1 MKVMVFTDYH
11 QMRIEERPYPD
22 LIPGEV
28 IVKVQATGICGSD
41 LHGYLGHDKT
51 RSPGMIL
58 GHELSGIVVAST
70 VERFP
75 EGLLVTTNSAMTCGH
90 CDYCIEGRDNLCVS
104 RRSLGKH
111 RQGGFAEYLSI
122 PASALVE
129 VPQDMDPVVAAL
141 TEPLANS
148 VHAVQLARRT
158 MLRPLADARTLVVG
172 GGAIGFL
179 ATLLLRAYGCRHLT
193 LAEVNAPRRAMAEV
207 HIGCRTCDPRT
218 DRPDDASFDFVLD
231 AVGSRETV
239 AFGIA
244 ALARGGTI
252 AGIGLQ
258 NHEVGLDIQKFIRSQ
273 ISFVGVA
280 NYPTTAL
287 RSSVKMLHSGAL
299 GDLGWIDT
307 RPFEDG
313 PLAFADLAGGAVP
326 SPKIVLLPHMAH

>member
-1 MKVMVFTDYH
+1 MKVMVFADYND
-11 QMRIEERPYPD
+11 MRIQERPYPD
-22 LIPGEV
+22 LIAGEV

-58 GHELSGIVVAST
+58 GHELSGTVVAST

-75 EGLLVTTNSAMTCGH
+75 EGVLVTSNSAMTCGH
-90 CDYCIEGRDNLCVS
+90 CDYCVEGRDNLCLS

-141 TEPLANS
+141 TEPLANG
-148 VHAVQLARRT
+148 VHAIQLARQT
-158 MLRPLADARTLVVG
+158 MLRPLADARTLVIG

-179 ATLLLRAYGCRHLT
+179 ATLLLNAYGCRDLT
-193 LAEVNAPRRAMAEV
+193 LAEVNAPRRAIAEA
-207 HIGCRTCDPRT
+207 HIGCQTCDPRT
-218 DRPDDASFDFVLD
+218 RRPEDGSFDFVLD

-239 AFGIA
+239 ALAIA
-244 ALARGGTI
+244 ALARGGTL
-252 AGIGLQ
+252 GGVGLQ
-258 NHEVGLDIQKFIRSQ
+258 DHSVSLDIQKFVRSQ
-273 ISFVGVA
+273 IAFVGVA

-299 GDLGWIDT
+299 GDLSWIET

-313 PLAFADLAGGAVP
+313 PNAFAELAGGGVA
-326 SPKIVLLPHMAH
+326 SPKIVLLPGLPA